1 MAKHPSDSD
10 VQLRAE
16 SELVRALATTLKFEL
31 VSSQLVLDDCRIQID
46 GLNEKRRVACEA
58 FARLGELKAGQKRK
72 LGSDIL
78 KLLMLERVKGG
89 EWRKILVVA
98 GEETAAWLSGSSWQA
113 RAVREFSIE
122 VFRVPLERALAT
134 ALRNRQEDQVMMNAV
149 RPDV

>member
-1 MAKHPSDSD
+1 MASHPSDSD
-10 VQLRAE
+10 VQRRAE
-16 SELVRALATTLKFEL
+16 SELVSALAATLNLEL
-31 VSSQLVLDDCRIQID
+31 VNSRLSLDDCSVQID
-46 GLNEKRRVACEA
+46 GLNEGKRVACEA
-58 FARLGELKAGQKRK
+58 FARLGALKPGQKRK

-98 GEETAAWLSGSSWQA
+98 GEETAAWLSGGSWQA
-113 RAVREFSIE
+113 RAVREFSVE

-134 ALRNRQEDQVMMNAV
+134 ELLNRQVAQVMMNAV